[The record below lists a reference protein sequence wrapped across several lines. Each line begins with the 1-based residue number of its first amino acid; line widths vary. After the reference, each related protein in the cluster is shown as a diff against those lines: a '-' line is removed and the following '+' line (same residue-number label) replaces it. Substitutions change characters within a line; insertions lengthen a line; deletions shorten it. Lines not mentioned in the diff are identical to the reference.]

1 MSSTDLVMNQNTS
14 GLGTKK
20 THVIRSSSS
29 ERNGNS
35 TVQALVRSFMHD
47 DFVTAIHVYIRMYM
61 YSISSNRRLPQIA
74 NKHPASTRRWVGPVP
89 AWGCGT

>member
-20 THVIRSSSS
+20 PHVIRSSSS

-35 TVQALVRSFMHD
+35 IVQALVRSFMHD
-47 DFVTAIHVYIRMYM
+47 DFVTAMYICVHTYIR
-61 YSISSNRRLPQIA
+61 
-74 NKHPASTRRWVGPVP
+74 VP
-89 AWGCGT
+89 YFLE